1 MDKTIGTPSETLAPH
16 TGCTGALPVMEQ
28 FYTLQG
34 EGRYSGQAAYFIRL
48 AGCHVRCPWCDVK
61 DSWTVRSDQFRRV
74 EIIVQDI
81 PPHVRIAVITGG
93 EPLLHN
99 LSGLTDALKERGI
112 RTHLE
117 TSGSRPLSGRW
128 DWVCVSPKTAAPPLD
143 ETLALADEL
152 KVVVC
157 GPDDFHRAE
166 RYARKTKAGCVLS
179 LQPEWDTREQVMPLI
194 IDYVQQH
201 PDWRLSLQAHKYIDI
216 R

>member
-1 MDKTIGTPSETLAPH
+1 MDKSIGMFPEPPTSHAEY
-16 TGCTGALPVMEQ
+16 TGVLPVMEQ

-61 DSWTVRSDQFRRV
+61 DSWISRSDQFRRV
-74 EIIVQDI
+74 ESIVQDI
-81 PPHVRIAVITGG
+81 PPHVLMAVITGG

-99 LSGLTDALKERGI
+99 LGALTNALKGRGI

-128 DWVCVSPKTAAPPLD
+128 DWICVSPKTAAPPLD
-143 ETLALADEL
+143 ETLAQADEL

-157 GPDDFHRAE
+157 DPDDFHRAE
-166 RYARKTKAGCVLS
+166 RYAQKTKAGCVLS
-179 LQPEWDTREQVMPLI
+179 LQPEWDRREPVLPLI

-201 PDWRLSLQAHKYIDI
+201 PDWRLSLQTHKYIDI

>member
-1 MDKTIGTPSETLAPH
+1 MLA
-16 TGCTGALPVMEQ
+16 VMEQ

-61 DSWTVRSDQFRRV
+61 DSWTARSDQFRRV
-74 EIIVQDI
+74 EAIVEDI
-81 PPHVRIAVITGG
+81 PAQVRIAVVTGG
-93 EPLLHN
+93 EPLLHP
-99 LSGLTDALKERGI
+99 LDALTDALKKRGI

-128 DWVCVSPKTAAPPLD
+128 DWICVSPKTAVPPLS
-143 ETLALADEL
+143 ETLACADEL

-157 GPDDFHRAE
+157 GPDDFARAE
-166 RYARKTKAGCVLS
+166 QYARETKENCILS
-179 LQPEWDTREQVMPLI
+179 LQPEWDSREKVLPFI
-194 IDYVQQH
+194 TDYVQAH
-201 PDWRLSLQAHKYIDI
+201 PRWRLSVQMHKYIDI